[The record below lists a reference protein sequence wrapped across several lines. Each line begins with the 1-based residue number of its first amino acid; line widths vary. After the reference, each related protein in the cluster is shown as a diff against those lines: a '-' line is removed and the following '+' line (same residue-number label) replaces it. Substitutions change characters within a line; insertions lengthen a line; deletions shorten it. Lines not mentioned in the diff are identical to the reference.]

1 MKTRALHSSSRRG
14 IALIIV
20 MVVIFALSVLVAAF
34 AYSMSVEMRLA
45 QITDYDI
52 ELEWMGRSGVE
63 LARFALV
70 NKCPE
75 QRDIDSLN
83 QFWAGG
89 NAPCSNANPQLEA
102 YSHGDG
108 YAFKDFP
115 LGSGKISVKIV
126 DMERKFNIN
135 FLSDP
140 RMPQLEILQTALEH
154 CGVTDPS
161 QSSKVIDSILD
172 WRNPAGGAAT
182 HVNGAKNEYYNRMI
196 PPYNCKQGPIE
207 DLSELLLIQGV
218 TPEMY
223 WGPNSTNHP
232 PAAYQQQQGFNHMP
246 HSTKS
251 RFQNEASDAAKVAMV
266 EIFSPFG
273 AKLNINTADAK
284 TLALLPGINDDTA
297 QRIVEQ
303 RAGPDGRDGTE
314 DDVPFHSVQELNSG
328 LPGAGIPR
336 GVPPG
341 GVRGMQPPGA
351 AGGIPGAPQVGI
363 AAGGLA
369 AFCDVRSYVFE
380 VHVEAEINGVRRN
393 FVGVVSRAG
402 QGSTQL
408 RCIRFHWEE

>member
-1 MKTRALHSSSRRG
+1 
-14 IALIIV
+14 LIIV

-45 QITDYDI
+45 QITDYDV

-63 LARFALV
+63 LARFALG
-70 NKCPE
+70 NKCAE

-89 NAPCSNANPQLEA
+89 NAPCSNNNPQLEA
-102 YSHGDG
+102 YGHGDG

-115 LGSGKISVKIV
+115 LGNGKISVKII
-126 DMERKFNIN
+126 DMERKFNLN
-135 FLSDP
+135 LLTDP
-140 RMPQLEILQTALEH
+140 RFPQLAILQNALME

-161 QSSKVIDSILD
+161 QSSKIVDSILD
-172 WRNPAGGAAT
+172 WRSPSGNS
-182 HVNGAKNEYYNRMI
+182 HVNGAKNEYYNQMI

-207 DLSELLLIQGV
+207 DLNELLLIQGV
-218 TPEMY
+218 TPDIY

-232 PAAYQQQQGFNHMP
+232 PAAYQQQQGFNHTP

-251 RFQNEASDAAKVAMV
+251 RFQNEASDVPNPVGMV

-273 AKLNINTADAK
+273 AKLNINTDSAK
-284 TLALLPGINDDTA
+284 TLQLLPGINADTA

-303 RAGPDGRDGTE
+303 RAGPDGMDGTE
-314 DDVPFHSVQELNSG
+314 DDAPFHNVQELNSG
-328 LPGAGIPR
+328 LPGGGLPM

-341 GVRGMQPPGA
+341 GMRGMAPGGGPPVVIPGA
-351 AGGIPGAPQVGI
+351 PQAGIPGAPQAGI
-363 AAGGLA
+363 AAGGMA

-380 VHVEAEINGVRRN
+380 VHVEAEINGVKRT
-393 FVGVVSRAG
+393 FIGVVSRGG
-402 QGSTQL
+402 QNASQL
-408 RCIRFHWEE
+408 QCVRFHWEE